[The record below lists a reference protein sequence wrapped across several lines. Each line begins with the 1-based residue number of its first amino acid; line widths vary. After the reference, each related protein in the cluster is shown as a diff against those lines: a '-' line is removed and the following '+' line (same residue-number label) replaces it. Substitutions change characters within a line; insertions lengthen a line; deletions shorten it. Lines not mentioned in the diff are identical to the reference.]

1 MAHIPQLDYA
11 AATSDQ
17 QAAHDEELRL
27 RGRMTNMKRTLLH
40 SPAALRVYGEWFTL
54 RDELWPVLGDRP
66 IWIFAHAISLASGSV
81 VGTNFMRRA
90 LIQGGDNPDAL
101 EPTDAEALLQ
111 RLGTAIGKNPKSIPD
126 DVWID
131 LAARYTD
138 KTLVDLIA
146 FAGLMVAT
154 NVFTDA
160 VDTDLDAELLP
171 FLSKSA
177 TAPF

>member
-1 MAHIPQLDYA
+1 MAHIPQLSYE
-11 AATSDQ
+11 AATPEQ

-54 RDELWPVLGDRP
+54 RDELRPVLGDRA
-66 IWIFAHAISLASGSV
+66 IWIFAHAISAVSGTV

-90 LIQGGDNPDAL
+90 LIQGGDDPDAL
-101 EPTDAEALLQ
+101 ELSEAEALLQ
-111 RLGTAIGKNPKSIPD
+111 RLGAAIGDNPKSIPE
-126 DVWID
+126 DVWIA
-131 LAARYTD
+131 LAARYSD
-138 KTLVDLIA
+138 KTMVDLIA

-160 VDTDLDAELLP
+160 VDTALDAELLP
-171 FLSKSA
+171 FLAGA
-177 TAPF
+177 TRA